1 MIADH
6 ERGKR
11 ADEKDSREKQKESR
25 DMRGGGGSTH
35 RKNGGRWENK
45 EERKTKTISFEKC

>member
-11 ADEKDSREKQKESR
+11 TDEKDSREKQKESR